1 MTTQHV
7 QSDLA
12 VESFLALRAG
22 FFDDGAEARNY
33 RLRDKRNTQDDPLD
47 EYVESILSK
56 QLSKGIRCSRA
67 PGALTTPDLVVMRPS
82 LCNGTR
88 RAVLATDLSRIVALE
103 AKKLERTASGAVARG
118 SGLDYNTTP
127 PCGTVRVY
135 DAAGAPLDIRGFYFF
150 VCQEAIRGE
159 RNRYRL
165 SALVLCDGDLL
176 NADFQYYLSVVGE
189 RTKRVGLGT
198 YADGADRQ
206 RPMLIFANPLG
217 IAELDHAV
225 TLIHSDADLQKRYSG
240 LRQVGTI
247 KRAIPAGDGRTFFCY
262 RVPSD
267 IRKGERQFDLLNPF
281 PSPTRTQKTQPRGR
295 FRLGIRPSD

>member
-1 MTTQHV
+1 MTTQHA

-12 VESFLALRAG
+12 VESFLALRGG
-22 FFDDGAEARNY
+22 FFDDGIEPRSY

-47 EYVESILSK
+47 EYVERILSK
-56 QLSKGIRCSRA
+56 QLPKGIRCSRA

-82 LCNGTR
+82 LCNGAP
-88 RAVLATDLSRIVALE
+88 RAVLAGDLTRIVALE
-103 AKKLERTASGAVARG
+103 AKKLERTASGTVARG

-135 DAAGAPLDIRGFYFF
+135 DATGAPLDIRGFYFF

-165 SALVLCDGDLL
+165 SALVLCDGNLL
-176 NADFQYYLSVVGE
+176 NVDFQYYLSVVGE

-198 YADGADRQ
+198 YANGADRQ

-217 IAELDHAV
+217 IAELDHTV
-225 TLIHSDADLQKRYSG
+225 TLIHPDDDLQKRHSS
-240 LRQVGTI
+240 LRQVGTM
-247 KRAIPAGDGRTFFCY
+247 RRTIPAGDSRAFFCY
-262 RVPSD
+262 RVAGD
-267 IRKGERQFDLLNPF
+267 VRKGEKQFDLLNPF
-281 PSPTRTQKTQPRGR
+281 PSPSRTQKTQARGR
-295 FRLGIRPSD
+295 FRLGIRPTN